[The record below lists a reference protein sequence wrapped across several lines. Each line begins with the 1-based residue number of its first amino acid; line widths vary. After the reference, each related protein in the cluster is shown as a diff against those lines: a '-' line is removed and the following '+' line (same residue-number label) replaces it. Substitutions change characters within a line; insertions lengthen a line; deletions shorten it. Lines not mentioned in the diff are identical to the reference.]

1 VDVLAIICGLAGTTT
16 TLTLLLMMLLTLL
29 LTVLN
34 ASATMVV

>member
-1 VDVLAIICGLAGTTT
+1 MDVLAIICGLAGATT
-16 TLTLLLMMLLTLL
+16 TLTLLLTMLLTLL